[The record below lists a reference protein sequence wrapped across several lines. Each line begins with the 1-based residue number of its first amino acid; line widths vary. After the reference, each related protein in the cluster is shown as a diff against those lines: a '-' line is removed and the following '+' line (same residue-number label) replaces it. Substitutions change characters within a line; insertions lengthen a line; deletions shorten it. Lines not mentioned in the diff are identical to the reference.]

1 MQDNNFKFW
10 APNKYKNY
18 TQLMV
23 VFLIIV
29 FIALIFMFIN
39 VDIGALLLMIALI
52 YGILCCPLII
62 CCNVYQS
69 EL

>member
-23 VFLIIV
+23 VYKCRYWSFTSYDSINLWH
-29 FIALIFMFIN
+29 FMLSSN
-39 VDIGALLLMIALI
+39 
-52 YGILCCPLII
+52 YI
-62 CCNVYQS
+62 CDVYD
-69 EL
+69 

>member
-39 VDIGALLLMIALI
+39 VDWSFTSYDSINLWHFMLSSN
-52 YGILCCPLII
+52 YI
-62 CCNVYQS
+62 CDVYD
-69 EL
+69 

>member
-52 YGILCCPLII
+52 YGMLSSNYI
-62 CCNVYQS
+62 CDVYD
-69 EL
+69 